1 MPRDT
6 VGPASTSY
14 KDWIGTA
21 AAENSMIRNS
31 GDLYELAGVDVK
43 TSTIVAVNMW
53 ASSHGEDPDWDVSVY
68 VADRTSNDVRKLDD
82 VNAQEAEFES
92 LPVRH
97 IELHGVSLEDV
108 VKCMKVVEF
117 QLRRPDYK
125 DMHVVAR
132 GDHPTQD

>member
-1 MPRDT
+1 MTRET

-21 AAENSMIRNS
+21 AAETSMIKAS
-31 GDLYELAGVDVK
+31 GDLYELAGVDFE

-68 VADRTSNDVRKLDD
+68 VADRTSDEVRKFDD
-82 VNAQEAEFES
+82 MKAQEAEFES

-97 IELHGVSLEDV
+97 IELHNVSLEDV

-117 QLRRPDYK
+117 QLRSPHYK
-125 DMHVVAR
+125 NMHIVGR
-132 GDHPTQD
+132 GDHP